1 MSTKNKPFD
10 GPVQPVHI
18 MAAGIRTKGLDEMRD
33 HRYVEEYP
41 GVLHEAL
48 AMLSEQLAA
57 EQEYNEDH

>member
-1 MSTKNKPFD
+1 
-10 GPVQPVHI
+10 VHI